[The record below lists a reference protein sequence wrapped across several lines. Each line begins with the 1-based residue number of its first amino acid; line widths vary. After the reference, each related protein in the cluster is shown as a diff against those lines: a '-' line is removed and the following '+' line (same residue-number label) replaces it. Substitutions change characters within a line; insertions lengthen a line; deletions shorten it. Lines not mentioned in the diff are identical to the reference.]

1 MARILKTVILSAFLR
16 EFKLFSRKN
25 TRFGLREDAEAF
37 AVSKQIRCDAS
48 CIFLI
53 LSDKM
58 RSLIGRTTT
67 GEVVAGVAQLVEQ
80 RIRNA
85 KVGGSIPLTGTIK
98 SSISALLQT
107 FPSFFWV
114 PIWVLKKC
122 PCRAFLF
129 RN

>member
-1 MARILKTVILSAFLR
+1 
-16 EFKLFSRKN
+16 
-25 TRFGLREDAEAF
+25 
-37 AVSKQIRCDAS
+37 
-48 CIFLI
+48 
-53 LSDKM
+53 M